1 MAKFYQVPRN
11 YPGPRARSRARSR
24 TRGGCRCPSGARM
37 LSTGGRGRGFV
48 CQSTSFKKIHKRR
61 RTWVLKPFVKALCG

>member
-1 MAKFYQVPRN
+1 
-11 YPGPRARSRARSR
+11 
-24 TRGGCRCPSGARM
+24 M